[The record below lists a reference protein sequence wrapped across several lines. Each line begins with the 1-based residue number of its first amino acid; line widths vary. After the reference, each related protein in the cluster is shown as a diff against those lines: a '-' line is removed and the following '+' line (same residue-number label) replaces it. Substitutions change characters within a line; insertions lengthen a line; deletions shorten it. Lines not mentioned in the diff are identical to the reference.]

1 VGAWTFALQQVL
13 HFSKPCLRWAFNSVR
28 GRGLLLACAPM

>member
-13 HFSKPCLRWAFNSVR
+13 HISKSTVAVTFDFGTWSRPA
-28 GRGLLLACAPM
+28 